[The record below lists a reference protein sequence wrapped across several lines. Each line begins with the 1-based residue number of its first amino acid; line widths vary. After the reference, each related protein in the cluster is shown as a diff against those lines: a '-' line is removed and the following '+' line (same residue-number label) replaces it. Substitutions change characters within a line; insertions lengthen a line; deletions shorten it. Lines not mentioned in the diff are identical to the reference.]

1 MEHSPYALFIASGG
15 GIEPG
20 RSGGTPDLRG
30 IPRTLAE
37 LFGIETVWPDTGV
50 APWSS
55 VRIGPHEL
63 AREDATPHPD
73 PASN

>member
-1 MEHSPYALFIASGG
+1 LFIASDG
-15 GIEPG
+15 GIAVG
-20 RSGGTPDLRG
+20 RSEGTPDLRG
-30 IPRTLAE
+30 IPRALAD

-55 VRIGPHEL
+55 VRMAPHEL
-63 AREDATPHPD
+63 AQEDATPHPD